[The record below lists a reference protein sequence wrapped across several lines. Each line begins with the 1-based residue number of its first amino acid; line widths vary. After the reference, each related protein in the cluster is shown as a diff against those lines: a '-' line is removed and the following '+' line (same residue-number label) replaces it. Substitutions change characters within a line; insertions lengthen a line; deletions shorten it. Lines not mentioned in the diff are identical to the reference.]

1 MGESSNLG
9 ELALRAR
16 MLRARAG
23 QARRLAGQVL
33 DRLASEGLI
42 ARAAELDKEAEGLEA
57 QIAVLKQS
65 MAATNP
71 EDQDIAD

>member
-1 MGESSNLG
+1 
-9 ELALRAR
+9 